1 MPEHICT
8 SASNKR
14 IFVFPQKDCLVST
27 LRLLCKKYPRRA
39 PAVLLYG
46 NSTRCKLQLSPGSVN
61 DLGAGAV
68 NIAGSCDGYAAKLS
82 EWGDQ

>member
-1 MPEHICT
+1 MPEPICT

-14 IFVFPQKDCLVST
+14 IFFFPQKDCLVST

-39 PAVLLYG
+39 PAVLLCG
-46 NSTRCKLQLSPGSVN
+46 NSTRKLLLTPGSVN